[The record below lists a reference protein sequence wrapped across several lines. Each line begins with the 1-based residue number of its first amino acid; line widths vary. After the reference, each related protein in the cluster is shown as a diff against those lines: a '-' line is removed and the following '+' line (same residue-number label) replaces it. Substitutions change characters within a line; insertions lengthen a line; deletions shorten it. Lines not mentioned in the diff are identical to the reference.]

1 MCRPLR
7 ERARPVTYREPTEN
21 EIFRNAAGAAVAA
34 AAPASRSRA
43 GGTGSSVPA
52 GSRSAPQIDSALMS
66 RVIRALEERHMT
78 QGHLC
83 SLLGM
88 NAGRFSTLKGGRRVP
103 DAMATEYAALLS
115 SWLDDPDFR
124 VCDAREPL
132 QKRPRQATAGAGS
145 SSDGAAE
152 EAPPKRARPAG
163 ESPPCGPAEAEP
175 RARRSA
181 TKARETAHEEGGGWS
196 EGRALGAAPP
206 AAARLGSLSLW
217 PRGQLSPPGRRRIG
231 GRLALGAA
239 RAGGPRGAAAG
250 AAGARPRLAPP
261 ARAVSRKER
270 RGEHLPDRERGGER
284 GRL

>member
-1 MCRPLR
+1 
-7 ERARPVTYREPTEN
+7 
-21 EIFRNAAGAAVAA
+21 
-34 AAPASRSRA
+34 
-43 GGTGSSVPA
+43 
-52 GSRSAPQIDSALMS
+52 
-66 RVIRALEERHMT
+66 MT

-181 TKARETAHEEGGGWS
+181 TKAAD
-196 EGRALGAAPP
+196 
-206 AAARLGSLSLW
+206 SLSGLHAQAALVA
-217 PRGQLSPPGRRRIG
+217 QLQVLRERDRDS
-231 GRLALGAA
+231 LL
-239 RAGGPRGAAAG
+239 
-250 AAGARPRLAPP
+250 
-261 ARAVSRKER
+261 SRKER